1 MKNLIVHYSFT
12 RNNEK
17 VAEYLRN
24 QLSCDIA
31 RIETVKKRNG
41 LSILLDLI
49 FKRTPSIKSI
59 SHYLWNYEHI
69 IFLAPIWA
77 GKIATP
83 LKSFLVREK
92 ENIKSY
98 SFVTLCGGGNPSQK
112 QNIESELLAIVGK
125 KPVSL
130 IELWVNMLLSTEKKD
145 TIKNTT
151 GFRIKDADLPK
162 FESQL
167 RPFIKEENMVNAI

>member
-1 MKNLIVHYSFT
+1 MKNLIVYYSFT
-12 RNNEK
+12 SNNEK

-31 RIETVKKRNG
+31 RIETVKKRTG
-41 LSILLDLI
+41 FSILPDLVFNRKPAVKNI
-49 FKRTPSIKSI
+49 R
-59 SHYLWNYEHI
+59 HYLWNYEHV
-69 IFLAPIWA
+69 IFIAPIWA

-98 SFVTLCGGGNPSQK
+98 SFLTLCGGGNPKQK
-112 QNIESELLAIVGK
+112 QNIENQLLSIVDK
-125 KPVSL
+125 KPVSH
-130 IELWVNMLLSTEKKD
+130 IELWVNDLLNAEKKN
-145 TIKNTT
+145 TIKNKT
-151 GFRIKDADLPK
+151 GFKIEDGDLAK

-167 RPFIKEENMVNAI
+167 RSFIKEENMVNAI